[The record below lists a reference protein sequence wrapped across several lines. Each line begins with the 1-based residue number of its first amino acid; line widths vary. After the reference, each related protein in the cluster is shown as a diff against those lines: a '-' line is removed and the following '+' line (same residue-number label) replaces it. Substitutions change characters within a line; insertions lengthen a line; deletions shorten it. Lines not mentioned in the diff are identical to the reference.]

1 MQNETPEF
9 DDEND
14 EEEIN
19 VEEWLFALMAMTGN
33 KADMDE
39 LVRKISSK
47 TGQSL
52 DEVETIITATI
63 QELAKRSRTNLN

>member
-52 DEVETIITATI
+52 DEVEKIITATI

>member
-1 MQNETPEF
+1 MQNDTPEF

-33 KADMDE
+33 QADMDE

-52 DEVETIITATI
+52 DEVEKIITATI

>member
-1 MQNETPEF
+1 MQNEIPEF

-33 KADMDE
+33 QADMDE
-39 LVRKISSK
+39 LVRKISTK

-52 DEVETIITATI
+52 DEVEKIITATI

>member
-1 MQNETPEF
+1 MQNEPPEF

-52 DEVETIITATI
+52 DEVEKIITATI

>member
-33 KADMDE
+33 IADMDE

>member
-33 KADMDE
+33 QADMDE

-47 TGQSL
+47 TGQSP
-52 DEVETIITATI
+52 DEVEKIITATI

>member
-1 MQNETPEF
+1 MQNEIPEF

-33 KADMDE
+33 QADMDE

-52 DEVETIITATI
+52 DEVEKIITATI

>member
-33 KADMDE
+33 QADMDE

>member
-1 MQNETPEF
+1 MQNEPPEF

-33 KADMDE
+33 KAGMDE
-39 LVRKISSK
+39 LVRKISTK

-52 DEVETIITATI
+52 DEVEKIITATI

>member
-33 KADMDE
+33 QADMDE

-52 DEVETIITATI
+52 DEVEKIITATI

>member
-9 DDEND
+9 DNEND

-33 KADMDE
+33 QADMDE

-52 DEVETIITATI
+52 DEVEKIIRATI
-63 QELAKRSRTNLN
+63 QELTRRSRTNLN

>member
-1 MQNETPEF
+1 MQNEIPEF

-33 KADMDE
+33 QADMDE

-63 QELAKRSRTNLN
+63 LELA

>member
-1 MQNETPEF
+1 MQNEPPEF

-39 LVRKISSK
+39 LVRKISTK

-52 DEVETIITATI
+52 DEVEKIITATI

>member
-1 MQNETPEF
+1 M

-33 KADMDE
+33 KENLDE
-39 LVRKISSK
+39 LVHKISSK

-52 DEVETIITATI
+52 DEVEKIIAATI